1 MAFIVFVEDG
11 DQVVTVLNADEN
23 LKQIST
29 TVRGYPIL
37 IYPSAM
43 IGKDWTDIYTLG
55 GRVFSVR
62 LWAAWGL

>member
-11 DQVVTVLNADEN
+11 DQVITVLEAGEN

-29 TVRGYPIL
+29 TVRGCPIL

-43 IGKDWTDIYTLG
+43 MGKDWTDIYTIG
-55 GRVFSVR
+55 GRAFSVR